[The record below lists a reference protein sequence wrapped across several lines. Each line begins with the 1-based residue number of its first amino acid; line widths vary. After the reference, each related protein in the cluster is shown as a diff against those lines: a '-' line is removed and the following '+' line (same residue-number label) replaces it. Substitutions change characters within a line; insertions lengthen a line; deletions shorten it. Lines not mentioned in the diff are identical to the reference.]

1 MNILFQYLILF
12 LQIYLATIF
21 ISGCGFLLKKYI
33 LNYDDKHSFED
44 NNLWGFILISFIAL
58 VFNFII
64 PLDLL
69 NNSYIFFILSLII
82 LWKKYFNQPI
92 KKFLKKSIIVTLLAF
107 ILIIHS
113 NVNNPDALLYH
124 LPYSKIINEYKVLI
138 GSFNIHH
145 RFGHISIIQYLN
157 SFFNLFFFNEKGLLL
172 PLSILV
178 SSFFVYLLKEFKLLF
193 KSNVSRINSLVI
205 FCILIVSIYSFSRY
219 SNYGNDAPVHIYY
232 YLIIV
237 YIFKYNFEFSNDL
250 LLKQISLLSLFA
262 FLIKPFY
269 LISFFIPLI
278 FLIINKNFKH
288 FFKSLFFLFS
298 CTFSLLWFFKNFL
311 ISSCLIYPVKI
322 SCIENLIWS
331 NPTQVV
337 NQKILGEVMSKSW
350 QDRLNNNIS
359 MTEYNQNFEWLSTWS
374 NNHLNVIIEKF
385 FPIIIFLALFSFILF
400 CLKLFKIRKLIH
412 KNNLGSFI
420 IFITS
425 SFGSIIWFLNFPIY
439 RYGQSYLFI
448 TILLLIYFF
457 IFQNLDEFKILKYKK
472 FLNIIIILAFIGL
485 GTKNFNR
492 INEKFSD
499 TITPYMYDDIV
510 HSNIS
515 KKFINNFNEFTH
527 YYKEGGGLCG
537 YSISPCSENKDKNLR
552 FKTKFGYRIYYIN
565 KS

>member
-12 LQIYLATIF
+12 LQIYVVTVF

-33 LNYDDKHSFED
+33 FNYDDKYSFES

-58 VFNFII
+58 GLNFII
-64 PLDLL
+64 PLNSF
-69 NNSYIFFILSLII
+69 NNSLVIFFLSLII
-82 LWKKYFNQPI
+82 FWKKYFDQPI
-92 KKFLKKSIIVTLLAF
+92 KNFLKKSIIVTLIAF
-107 ILIIHS
+107 ILIVHS

-124 LPYSKIINEYKVLI
+124 LPYSKIINEYKILI

-178 SSFFVYLLKEFKLLF
+178 SSFFIYLLKEFKLLF

-205 FCILIVSIYSFSRY
+205 FCILVVSIYSFSRY

-237 YIFKYNFEFSNDL
+237 YIFKYNFEFSNNL
-250 LLKQISLLSLFA
+250 LLKQISLLSLFT

-269 LISFFIPLI
+269 LISLFIPLI
-278 FLIINKNFKH
+278 FLMINKNFKY
-288 FFKSLFFLFS
+288 FFKSTFFLFS
-298 CTFSLLWFFKNFL
+298 CAFSFLWFLKNFL
-311 ISSCLIYPVKI
+311 VSSCLIYPIKI
-322 SCIENLIWS
+322 SCFENLIWS
-331 NPTQVV
+331 NPTQVI
-337 NQKILGEVMSKSW
+337 NQKLLGEVMSKSW
-350 QDRLNNNIS
+350 QDRFDTNIS
-359 MTEYNQNFEWLSTWS
+359 MTEYNQNFEWLTTWS

-385 FPIIIFLALFSFILF
+385 FPIILFLLTFSFILF
-400 CLKLFKIRKLIH
+400 CFKLFKIRKLIH
-412 KNNLGSFI
+412 KNNLGPLI
-420 IFITS
+420 IFIIS
-425 SFGSIIWFLNFPIY
+425 LFGSIIWFLNFPIY
-439 RYGQSYLFI
+439 RYGQSYLFL
-448 TILLLIYFF
+448 TILPLIYLF
-457 IFQNLDEFKILKYKK
+457 IFQNLDEFKIFKYRK
-472 FLNIIIILAFIGL
+472 FLNIIIILAFVGL
-485 GTKNFNR
+485 GAKNFNR

-499 TITPYMYDDIV
+499 NITPHMYDDII
-510 HSNIS
+510 HLNIS

-537 YSISPCSENKDKNLR
+537 YSISPCSENKDQNLR
-552 FKTKFGYRIYYIN
+552 FKTKFGYRIYYID

>member
-12 LQIYLATIF
+12 LQIYVVTVF

-33 LNYDDKHSFED
+33 FNYEDKYSFE
-44 NNLWGFILISFIAL
+44 NNSLWGFILISFIAL
-58 VFNFII
+58 GLNFII
-64 PLDLL
+64 PLNSF
-69 NNSYIFFILSLII
+69 NNSLIIFFLSLII
-82 LWKKYFNQPI
+82 FWKKYFHQPI
-92 KKFLKKSIIVTLLAF
+92 KKFFKKSIIVTLLAF

-124 LPYSKIINEYKVLI
+124 LPYSKIINEYKILI

-178 SSFFVYLLKEFKLLF
+178 SSFFIYLLKEFKLLF

-205 FCILIVSIYSFSRY
+205 FCILIVSLYSFSRY

-237 YIFKYNFEFSNDL
+237 YIFKYNFEFSNNL
-250 LLKQISLLSLFA
+250 LLKQISLLSLFT

-269 LISFFIPLI
+269 LISLFIPLI
-278 FLIINKNFKH
+278 FLILNKNFKY
-288 FFKSLFFLFS
+288 FFKSIFFLFS
-298 CTFSLLWFFKNFL
+298 CTFSFLWFLKNFL
-311 ISSCLIYPVKI
+311 ISSCLIYPIKI
-322 SCIENLIWS
+322 SCFENLIWS
-331 NPTQVV
+331 NPTQVIKEKL
-337 NQKILGEVMSKSW
+337 QGEVMSKSW
-350 QDRLNNNIS
+350 QDRLDTNIS

-374 NNHLNVIIEKF
+374 NNHLNVVIEKF

-425 SFGSIIWFLNFPIY
+425 LFGSIIWFLNFPIY

-448 TILLLIYFF
+448 TILFLIYFF
-457 IFQNLDEFKILKYKK
+457 IFQNLDEFKIFKYKK
-472 FLNIIIILAFIGL
+472 FLNIVIILAFIGL
-485 GTKNFNR
+485 GAKNFNR

>member
-12 LQIYLATIF
+12 LQIYVVTVF

-33 LNYDDKHSFED
+33 FNYDDKYSFE
-44 NNLWGFILISFIAL
+44 NNSLWGFILISFIAL
-58 VFNFII
+58 GLNFII
-64 PLDLL
+64 PLNSF
-69 NNSYIFFILSLII
+69 NNSLII
-82 LWKKYFNQPI
+82 FFLLLIIFWKKYFHQPI
-92 KKFLKKSIIVTLLAF
+92 KKFFKKSIIVTLLAF

-124 LPYSKIINEYKVLI
+124 LPYSKIINEYKILI

-178 SSFFVYLLKEFKLLF
+178 SSFFIYLLKEFKLLF

-205 FCILIVSIYSFSRY
+205 FCILIVSLYSFSRY

-237 YIFKYNFEFSNDL
+237 YIFKYNFEFSNNL
-250 LLKQISLLSLFA
+250 LLKQISLLSLFT

-269 LISFFIPLI
+269 LISLFIPLI
-278 FLIINKNFKH
+278 FLILNKNFKY
-288 FFKSLFFLFS
+288 FFKSIFFLFS
-298 CTFSLLWFFKNFL
+298 CTFSFLWFLKNFL
-311 ISSCLIYPVKI
+311 ISSCLIYPIKI
-322 SCIENLIWS
+322 SCFENLIWS
-331 NPTQVV
+331 NPTQVI
-337 NQKILGEVMSKSW
+337 NQKLLGEVMSKSW
-350 QDRLNNNIS
+350 QDRLDTNIS

-374 NNHLNVIIEKF
+374 NNHLNVVIEKF

-400 CLKLFKIRKLIH
+400 CLKLFKIKKLIH

-425 SFGSIIWFLNFPIY
+425 LFGSIIWFLNFPIY

-457 IFQNLDEFKILKYKK
+457 IFQNLDEFKIFKYKK
-472 FLNIIIILAFIGL
+472 FLNIVIILAFIGL
-485 GTKNFNR
+485 GAKNFNR

>member
-12 LQIYLATIF
+12 LQIYVVTVF

-33 LNYDDKHSFED
+33 FNYDDKYSFE
-44 NNLWGFILISFIAL
+44 NNSLWGFILISFIAL
-58 VFNFII
+58 GLNFII
-64 PLDLL
+64 PLNSF
-69 NNSYIFFILSLII
+69 NNSLVIFFLSLII
-82 LWKKYFNQPI
+82 FWKKYFDQPI
-92 KKFLKKSIIVTLLAF
+92 KNFLKKSIIVTLIAF
-107 ILIIHS
+107 ILIVHS

-124 LPYSKIINEYKVLI
+124 LPYSKIINEYKILI

-178 SSFFVYLLKEFKLLF
+178 SSFFIYLLKEFKLLF

-237 YIFKYNFEFSNDL
+237 YIFKYNFEFSNNL
-250 LLKQISLLSLFA
+250 LLKQISLLSLFT

-269 LISFFIPLI
+269 LISLFIPLI
-278 FLIINKNFKH
+278 FLMINKNFKY
-288 FFKSLFFLFS
+288 FFKSIFFLFS
-298 CTFSLLWFFKNFL
+298 CTFSFLWFLKNFL
-311 ISSCLIYPVKI
+311 VSSCFIYPIKI
-322 SCIENLIWS
+322 SCFENLIWS
-331 NPTQVV
+331 NPTQVI
-337 NQKILGEVMSKSW
+337 NQKLLGEVMSKSW
-350 QDRLNNNIS
+350 QDRLDTNIS
-359 MTEYNQNFEWLSTWS
+359 MTEYNQNFEWLTTWS
-374 NNHLNVIIEKF
+374 NNHLNVIFEKF
-385 FPIIIFLALFSFILF
+385 FPIILFLLIFSFILF
-400 CLKLFKIRKLIH
+400 CFKLFKIRKLIH
-412 KNNLGSFI
+412 KNNLGTFI
-420 IFITS
+420 IFVIS
-425 SFGSIIWFLNFPIY
+425 LFGSIIWFLNFPIY

-448 TILLLIYFF
+448 TILLLINLF
-457 IFQNLDEFKILKYKK
+457 IFQNLDELKILKYKK
-472 FLNIIIILAFIGL
+472 FLNIIIILAFVGL
-485 GTKNFNR
+485 GAKNFNR

-499 TITPYMYDDIV
+499 TITPYMYDDKI
-510 HSNIS
+510 HLNIS
-515 KKFINNFNEFTH
+515 KKFINDFNEFTH

-552 FKTKFGYRIYYIN
+552 YKTKFGYRIYYID

>member
-12 LQIYLATIF
+12 LQIYIATVF

-33 LNYDDKHSFED
+33 FNYDDKHSFEN
-44 NNLWGFILISFIAL
+44 NNLWGLILLSFIAL
-58 VFNFII
+58 GLNFII
-64 PLDLL
+64 PLNSI
-69 NNSYIFFILSLII
+69 NNSFIFFILSLII
-82 LWKKYFNQPI
+82 FWKKYFDQSI
-92 KKFLKKSIIVTLLAF
+92 KIFFKKSIIVTVLAF
-107 ILIIHS
+107 ILIVYS

-124 LPYSKIINEYKVLI
+124 LPFSKILNEYKILI

-145 RFGHISIIQYLN
+145 RFGHTSIMQYLN
-157 SFFNLFFFNEKGLLL
+157 SFFNLIFFNEKGLLL
-172 PLSILV
+172 PSSILV
-178 SSFFVYLLKEFKLLF
+178 SSFFIYLLKEFKLLF
-193 KSNVSRINSLVI
+193 KSNVLRINSLVV

-219 SNYGNDAPVHIYY
+219 SNYGNDAPVHIYF

-237 YIFKYNFEFSNDL
+237 YIFKYNFEFSDNL
-250 LLKQISLLSLFA
+250 LLKKISLLSLFT

-278 FLIINKNFKH
+278 FLIINKNYKY
-288 FFKSLFFLFS
+288 FFKSIFFLFS
-298 CTFSLLWFFKNFL
+298 FTFSFLWFLKNFL
-311 ISSCLIYPVKI
+311 ISSCFIYPIKI
-322 SCIENLIWS
+322 SCIDNLIWS
-331 NPTQVV
+331 NPSQIN
-337 NQKILGEVMSKSW
+337 NQKLLGEVMSKSW
-350 QDRLNNNIS
+350 QDRLDTNVS

-400 CLKLFKIRKLIH
+400 CLKLFKKRRLIL

-420 IFITS
+420 IFVIS
-425 SFGSIIWFLNFPIY
+425 LFGSIIWFLNFPIY

-448 TILLLIYFF
+448 TILLLVHLF

-472 FLNIIIILAFIGL
+472 FLNIIIILAFVSL

-499 TITPYMYDDIV
+499 TVTPYMYDDII
-510 HSNIS
+510 HLNIS
-515 KKFINNFNEFTH
+515 KKSINNFNEFTH

-537 YSISPCSENKDKNLR
+537 YSISPCDENKNQNLR
-552 FKTKFGYRIYYIN
+552 VKTKFGYKIYYIN
-565 KS
+565 N

>member
-12 LQIYLATIF
+12 LQIYVVTVF

-33 LNYDDKHSFED
+33 FNYDDKYSFE
-44 NNLWGFILISFIAL
+44 NNSLWGFILISFIAL
-58 VFNFII
+58 GLNFII
-64 PLDLL
+64 PLNSF
-69 NNSYIFFILSLII
+69 NNSLIIFFLSLII
-82 LWKKYFNQPI
+82 FWKKYFYQPI
-92 KKFLKKSIIVTLLAF
+92 KKFFKKSIIVTLLAF

-124 LPYSKIINEYKVLI
+124 LPYSKIINEYKILI

-178 SSFFVYLLKEFKLLF
+178 SSFFIYLLKEFKLLF

-205 FCILIVSIYSFSRY
+205 FCILIVSLYSFSRY

-237 YIFKYNFEFSNDL
+237 YIFKYNFEFSNNL
-250 LLKQISLLSLFA
+250 LLKQISLLSLFT

-269 LISFFIPLI
+269 LISLFIPLI
-278 FLIINKNFKH
+278 FLILNKNFKY
-288 FFKSLFFLFS
+288 FFKSIFFLFS
-298 CTFSLLWFFKNFL
+298 CTFSFLWFLKNFL
-311 ISSCLIYPVKI
+311 ISSCLIYPIKI
-322 SCIENLIWS
+322 SCFENLIWS
-331 NPTQVV
+331 NPTQVI
-337 NQKILGEVMSKSW
+337 NQKLLGEVMSKSW
-350 QDRLNNNIS
+350 QDRLDTNIS

-374 NNHLNVIIEKF
+374 NNHLNVVIEKF

-400 CLKLFKIRKLIH
+400 CLKLFKIKKLIH

-425 SFGSIIWFLNFPIY
+425 LFGSIIWFLNFPIY

-457 IFQNLDEFKILKYKK
+457 IFQNLDEFKIFKYKK
-472 FLNIIIILAFIGL
+472 FLNIVIILAFIGL
-485 GTKNFNR
+485 GAKNFNR